1 MTKTKTVKIGNAVV
15 GAGQPCF
22 VVAEIG
28 INHNGDVEIAKQLI
42 DASKAAGADA
52 VKFQKR
58 TVDVVY
64 SAADLA
70 KPRDSQW
77 GKTNGDQK
85 RGLEFGE
92 EQYAAIAE
100 HCAQRDILW
109 FASPWDEGSVD
120 FLEGFDP
127 PCHKIASASL
137 TDDGLLRHIRKTGRP
152 IIASTGMSTM
162 KEVEHAVEVLG
173 TDGLILMHTVSTYPA
188 KTEDLNLRVI
198 QTLARR
204 FPDVPIGYSGHE
216 HGTTRSVC
224 AVALGACMVE
234 RHITLD
240 RSMTGSDQSA
250 SLEPKGFKL
259 MVDNIRAFELA
270 LGDGVKRVIPA
281 EVPIKE
287 KLRRK

>member
-1 MTKTKTVKIGNAVV
+1 MTKPVKIGNRFV
-15 GAGQPCF
+15 GPGHPCF
-22 VVAEIG
+22 IVAEIG
-28 INHNGDVEIAKQLI
+28 INHNGDVEIAKKLI
-42 DASKAAGADA
+42 DASKLAGADA

-64 SAADLA
+64 SAEELA
-70 KPRDSQW
+70 KPRESPW

-85 RGLEFGE
+85 RGLEFGA
-92 EQYAAIAE
+92 EQYAAIAQ
-100 HCAQRDILW
+100 HCAEAGIAW
-109 FASPWDEGSVD
+109 FASPWDEDSVD
-120 FLEGFDP
+120 FLEEFDP

-137 TDDGLLRHIRKTGRP
+137 TDEGLLRRIRATGRP
-152 IIASTGMSTM
+152 VIASTGMSTM
-162 KEVEHAVEVLG
+162 REIERAVEILG

-188 KTEDLNLRVI
+188 KTEDLNLKVI

-216 HGTTRSVC
+216 QGTTRSVC
-224 AVALGACMVE
+224 AVALGACMIE
-234 RHITLD
+234 RHVTLD
-240 RSMTGSDQSA
+240 RTMYGSDQAA

-259 MVDNIRAFELA
+259 MVDNIRSFELA

-281 EVPIKE
+281 EDEVKK

>member
-1 MTKTKTVKIGNAVV
+1 MTKPVKIGNRNV
-15 GAGQPCF
+15 GPGHPCF

-28 INHNGDVEIAKQLI
+28 INHNGDIEIAKKLI
-42 DASKAAGADA
+42 DVAKDSGCEA

-64 SAADLA
+64 TKAELD
-70 KPRDSQW
+70 KPRESPW
-77 GKTNGDQK
+77 GKTNREQK
-85 RGLEFGE
+85 LGLEFGYD
-92 EQYAAIAE
+92 QYVAIAS

-120 FLEGFDP
+120 FLEEFDP

-152 IIASTGMSTM
+152 VILSTGMSTM
-162 KEVEHAVEVLG
+162 GEIERAVEILG
-173 TDGLILMHTVSTYPA
+173 TDGLVLMHTVSTYPA
-188 KTEDLNLRVI
+188 KTEDLNLKVI

-240 RSMTGSDQSA
+240 RAMYGSDQAA
-250 SLEPKGFKL
+250 SLEPTGLKL
-259 MVDNIRAFELA
+259 MVDNIRAFEAA

-281 EVPIKE
+281 EVSVKE